1 MADIFVSYSH
11 NDGLKVTRLVR
22 ALESQGWSVWWD
34 RDLIPGSL
42 WDPTITKELR
52 SAKCVIVAW
61 SEASATS
68 AMVKEEAALAL
79 AHDKLVPVSLDQTGP
94 PPQFGNIEVLDLS
107 RWLGSTDDP
116 NFTLLARAVERL
128 LSDEA
133 IQTKSPINIKKNRSA
148 IKIWGVTIGGTFY
161 GIASGVLAKP
171 FVGAAFATAIAIV
184 GTSAYFVVPKI
195 LTKPIVGEDGHF
207 SSSERERR
215 DDPVENCVGSQ
226 HRPAALTF
234 ARIYYNCGNAYYSRE
249 DYQHAMLSYTEAI
262 RTDLGFAE
270 AYAGRGA
277 SHYKLD
283 QLDRA
288 IDDCHEALRL
298 DPKSTLVLGY
308 CAPEYLAKGEYP
320 YGDSLAVTWA
330 QSGDIGRPDLS
341 VPYQKTGDVRMARR
355 DLAGALKSYRD
366 DLTIAERLAQ
376 SDPGNVGWQHDL
388 SVSYDRV
395 GNALVAEHDLAGA
408 LKSYR
413 DSLAV
418 RERLAQS
425 DPGNVG
431 WQHDLSVSYS
441 KVGDL
446 LVAQGDLAGALK
458 SYRDSLT
465 IRERL
470 AQSNPRN
477 ADWLRDLSV
486 LYRKIGDTQKAQGD
500 LDEDAQKAGSDL
512 EDALK
517 SYARYLMTI
526 SQLIQT
532 DPGSAGSQR
541 DLRDVAVSH
550 SKLADVYRRLSRFAE
565 ALAELR
571 AGQAIMDHLAKLSPN
586 STAWERDIGWFNDQ
600 IAALT
605 NVPEH
610 EGSGGSRNPNCEQN
624 LRC

>member
-388 SVSYDRV
+388 SVSY
-395 GNALVAEHDLAGA
+395 
-408 LKSYR
+408 
-413 DSLAV
+413 
-418 RERLAQS
+418 
-425 DPGNVG
+425 
-431 WQHDLSVSYS
+431 S

-458 SYRDSLT
+458 SYRDSLA